1 MDVRERLA
9 RECHQAAAELER
21 NAAVL
26 RAQRD
31 HVVLTLRAEDPR
43 KWTYD
48 RLAASLGCSRELIAV
63 IVRSGRPGRWA
74 SDAARPHPHRNLPE
88 HPA

>member
-1 MDVRERLA
+1 VDVRERLA
-9 RECHQAAAELER
+9 RECHLAATELDRQAAA
-21 NAAVL
+21 L

-31 HVVLTLRAEDPR
+31 YIVLTLRAEDPR

-48 RLAASLGCSRELIAV
+48 RLAVSVRCSRELIAV
-63 IVRSGRPGRWA
+63 IVRTGRSRDMARSG
-74 SDAARPHPHRNLPE
+74 PHLHRNQPE